1 MLNSIS
7 RSFSRVFS
15 GFITTQCGLETLAF
29 QEYRSSRIHKQNMEI
44 ELFFILFCSLR
55 IIGRTSSKDNSDHPL
70 DTATESKMASAV
82 PQEQQRAMSNKLS
95 VSPSFPA
102 GKIILFPF
110 PLRKRRAKNSRD
122 LLISCY
128 KMYIKYRFSNYN
140 CIIMLLIQNF
150 GSLVIRRP
158 IM

>member
-1 MLNSIS
+1 MALKVRPFKNS
-7 RSFSRVFS
+7 VQV
-15 GFITTQCGLETLAF
+15 G
-29 QEYRSSRIHKQNMEI
+29 YIHKILRLN
-44 ELFFILFCSLR
+44 FFILFCSLR

-122 LLISCY
+122 
-128 KMYIKYRFSNYN
+128 
-140 CIIMLLIQNF
+140 
-150 GSLVIRRP
+150 V
-158 IM
+158 